1 MSGHHNNGCGCGGNC
16 AGNCSGGC
24 GGIGASALERVR
36 YFSRQVVTAADLTR
50 DQEYFRDSL
59 RRHNRLLHGWG
70 VVCGARVRAVP
81 GTCQLVVEPGY
92 ILGPQGD
99 EIVIDREVTID
110 ACQAGLNGESL
121 DPCAAQ
127 VDPWCTNV
135 RVDRPDG
142 RPSYLAIRYDQC
154 PTRPVRVPAGGCG
167 GDTTAC
173 EYSRIRD
180 SFAVKILHELPA
192 SYANLRPAPATPSF
206 LQQPSADHGRDTQ
219 QADPPAARRCG
230 SPCPPCPEDPWVIL
244 ADIFIQD
251 GKVIFVDCFNNR
263 RLVASFADFYHLCP
277 PAKPSLLK
285 LEFNPPSVFAGDQ
298 TKGTV
303 TLVAPAPSGGVDV
316 NIAYDDNKVSGP
328 HKVTINAGQRSA
340 TFDLNTPTKNPQPL
354 TVTVAVEDGNTVS
367 QSIERVVL
375 AKVQL
380 SNELFRTW
388 SGNNLPSTI
397 NFFAELS
404 APAPYQKPM
413 PLLATNNGANFPGVD
428 TPLTLPKGERHIHF
442 PLRPEFGELEVMGTL
457 NDMIQSDKIQLTN
470 NPN

>member
-142 RPSYLAIRYDQC
+142 RPLYLAIRYDQC

-173 EYSRIRD
+173 EYSRIKD

-206 LQQPSADHGRDTQ
+206 LQQPTADHGRDTQ
-219 QADPPAARRCG
+219 YADPPAARRCG

-244 ADIFIQD
+244 ADLFIQD

-277 PAKPSLLK
+277 PAKPKILK
-285 LEFNPPSVFAGDQ
+285 LTFSPPAVIAGDS
-298 TKGTV
+298 TTGTV
-303 TLVAPAPSGGVDV
+303 TLAAPAPAGGVTV
-316 NIAYDDNKVSGP
+316 
-328 HKVTINAGQRSA
+328 
-340 TFDLNTPTKNPQPL
+340 DLK
-354 TVTVAVEDGNTVS
+354 G
-367 QSIERVVL
+367 
-375 AKVQL
+375 
-380 SNELFRTW
+380 
-388 SGNNLPSTI
+388 
-397 NFFAELS
+397 
-404 APAPYQKPM
+404 
-413 PLLATNNGANFPGVD
+413 
-428 TPLTLPKGERHIHF
+428 LPKGPAQLVIPQGAVAKSFNAGTEQEVATPI
-442 PLRPEFGELEVMGTL
+442 LSTASIDGEDQAAASIKLSVL
-457 NDMIQSDKIQLTN
+457 NDLVPQKLNQMMPVSESTTFRVTLSERIPYDCEISLESSDKHVVFPPASVRVTQEQIEATFVAALGVGTATLTASLN
-470 NPN
+470 GVTQVATIEISTRVR